1 MAANGISTLS
11 TKLARQIAKLELAQ
25 AKRKGFDVAR
35 DGTISGSEDTTKNYY
50 RPLNNYDLTLLPD
63 TYATDADDNP
73 NIGGLVIGRPWGIAV
88 AEPFGLLTEDSDPIT
103 TEASDPLEG

>member
-25 AKRKGFDVAR
+25 AKRKGYDVAR
-35 DGTISGSEDTTKNYY
+35 DGTISGSEDSTKNYY

-73 NIGGLVIGRPWGIAV
+73 NIGGLVIGRPWAIAV